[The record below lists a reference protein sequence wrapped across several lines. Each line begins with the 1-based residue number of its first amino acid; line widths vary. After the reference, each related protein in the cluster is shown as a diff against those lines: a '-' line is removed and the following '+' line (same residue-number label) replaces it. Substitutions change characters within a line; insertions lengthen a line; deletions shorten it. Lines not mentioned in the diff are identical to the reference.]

1 MNIPN
6 YPGKGTPAGA
16 STPMMKQYLSIKQD
30 YPDMLLFYRMGDF
43 YELFYEDAEKAAR
56 LLDITLTARGK
67 SSSTPVPMAGVPVH
81 SVEQYLVRLVK
92 MKLSVA
98 ICEQVGDP
106 AASKGPV
113 ERKVVRIITPGTL
126 TEESLLSDREE
137 NLTAAIFEQE
147 DRIGIATLEI
157 SSGRFQG
164 CEVQDRESMI
174 REIQRIRPAELLVYK
189 ATEEIPGCP
198 PAHEVPQWYF
208 DQARAEQTLCELFE
222 TRSLDAFGSGEHPF
236 ATRAAGA
243 LILYV
248 RDLYGSGIPHVN
260 GIEYQRDDH
269 HIVLDSVTRSNLEI
283 ETSQTGDHRCSLRGI
298 LDRCQT
304 SMGARLLNRWLNSP
318 TTDRS
323 QLGMRHNAIDWLNTD
338 YLYED
343 ITPLLKPVTD
353 MERILSRVAIK
364 SARPR
369 DLVGLRSSLRV
380 LPDLRNRIR
389 ESESELILGLA
400 DPLSVPEWIT
410 DLLEKA
416 IKDEPP
422 ALIRDG
428 GVLRDQYDPELHES
442 RVLQRDAGKFLMEL
456 EVREKERTGISS
468 LKVRYNKVH
477 GYYIEIPRS
486 QSENAPGDFIRRQT
500 IKNAERYITEELKQ
514 FEDRILSAKGKALN
528 REKWLYE
535 QLLDTLIPHIGPL
548 MACARALACLD
559 VLCNF
564 AERAVSL
571 ELVRPQFVDGGQIR
585 ITNGRHPVVEQ
596 VLSGRFISNDTHLHP
611 ESKMQ
616 VITGPN
622 MGGKSTYMRQIAI
635 IVLLA
640 HTGCYVPADSASIG
654 RVDRIFTRIG
664 AADDL
669 AGGRSTF
676 MVEMT
681 EMASILRN
689 ATPNSLVLVDEIGR
703 GTSTF
708 DGLALAWACARD
720 LALRIGSFTLFSTH
734 YFELTALANQ
744 IPAVSNVHLD
754 ATEYGNEIVF
764 LYNVKEGPANQSYGL
779 HVAKLAGI
787 PGPVIEHARQRLDN
801 LEDDY
806 ARATRD
812 TARPTPGQTSLFPEI
827 HPEEQAAIARLRD
840 LAVDDLSPREALAT
854 LYELQRFVS

>member
-1 MNIPN
+1 
-6 YPGKGTPAGA
+6 
-16 STPMMKQYLSIKQD
+16 MMQQYLAIKRD
-30 YPDMLLFYRMGDF
+30 YPDMLLLYRLGDF
-43 YELFYEDAEKAAR
+43 YELFYEDAEKAAK

-67 SSSTPVPMAGVPVH
+67 SSGAPVPMAGVPVH
-81 SVEQYLVRLVK
+81 SVEQYLVRLVN

-98 ICEQVGDP
+98 ICEQIGDP
-106 AASKGPV
+106 ATSKGPV
-113 ERKVVRIITPGTL
+113 ERKVVRVITPGTL
-126 TEESLLSDREE
+126 TEESLLNDREE
-137 NLTAAIFEQE
+137 NLTAAIFEHE

-164 CEVQDRESMI
+164 CEVADRGAMV
-174 REIQRIRPAELLVYK
+174 REIQRVRPAELLAYR

-198 PAHEVPQWYF
+198 AMHELPQWYF
-208 DQARAEQTLCELFE
+208 DQARAEQTLCELFGV
-222 TRSLDAFGSGEHPF
+222 RSLDAFGSGDHPF

-248 RDLYGSGIPHVN
+248 RDLYGTGIPHVN
-260 GIEYQRDDH
+260 GIEYQQAGH
-269 HIVLDSVTRSNLEI
+269 HIVLDNVTRSNLEI
-283 ETSQTGDHRCSLRGI
+283 ETSQTGDDRCSLRGI

-318 TTDRS
+318 TTDRAE
-323 QLGMRHNAIDWLNTD
+323 LGLRHDAIDWLRTD
-338 YLYED
+338 YLYEG

-353 MERILSRVAIK
+353 MERILSRIAIK

-369 DLVGLRSSLRV
+369 DLVGLRSSLRI
-380 LPDLRNRIR
+380 LPDLRDRIR
-389 ESESELILGLA
+389 GAESGLVLGLVT
-400 DPLSVPEWIT
+400 PLSVPESIT
-410 DLLEKA
+410 ELLEKA
-416 IKDEPP
+416 IEDEPP

-428 GVLRDQYDPELHES
+428 GVLRDRYDPELYEL
-442 RVLQRDAGKFLMEL
+442 RVLQRDAGTFLMEL
-456 EVREKERTGISS
+456 ESREKERTGIST

-486 QSENAPGDFIRRQT
+486 QSENVPGDFIRRQT
-500 IKNAERYITEELKQ
+500 IKNAERYITEELKR
-514 FEDRILSAKGKALN
+514 FEDRILSARGKALN

-535 QLLDTLIPHIGPL
+535 QLLDTLIPHVSLLI
-548 MACARALACLD
+548 ACARALACLD

-571 ELVRPQFVDGGQIR
+571 ELVRPRFADGGQIR

-596 VLSGRFISNDTHLHP
+596 VLPGKFISNDTHLHP
-611 ESKMQ
+611 EAKMQ

-654 RVDRIFTRIG
+654 HIDRIFTRIG

-689 ATPNSLVLVDEIGR
+689 ATPHSLVIVDEIGR

-720 LALRIGSFTLFSTH
+720 LSLRIGAFVLFSTH

-779 HVAKLAGI
+779 HVARLAGI
-787 PGPVIEHARQRLDN
+787 PEPVIEHARQKLDN

-806 ARATRD
+806 VRTTRD
-812 TARPTPGQTSLFPEI
+812 TAWLASDQSLLPEI
-827 HPEEQAAIARLRD
+827 HAEEQAAIARLRA
-840 LAVDDLSPREALAT
+840 LTVDDISPREALAT